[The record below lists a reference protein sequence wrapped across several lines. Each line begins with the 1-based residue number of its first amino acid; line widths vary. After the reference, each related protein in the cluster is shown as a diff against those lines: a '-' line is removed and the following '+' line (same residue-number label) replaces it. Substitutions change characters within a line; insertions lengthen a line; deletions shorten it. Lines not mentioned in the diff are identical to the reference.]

1 MAVTP
6 SQLST
11 ALTTSG
17 LPTPSPH
24 FLTTIL
30 SSQRTQPPLPALVA
44 TAKHR
49 LLSSDISVSPCVLA
63 ASTASFPP
71 NIASPHEREWKISG
85 PIPVQVVGVEDLSR
99 SRWEQ
104 LEAIEAKER
113 GEMTKGR
120 EIIRVVGAEEGGD
133 AGRPA
138 TALQVVGWSG
148 GPHRLVLQDV
158 KGQTV
163 YGLELKTVYGVGMGM
178 SIGTKMM
185 LSGVTVARG
194 VVLLEPETVVV
205 LGGKID
211 ALHKEW
217 LENRKN
223 DLLAV
228 IEGRA

>member
-1 MAVTP
+1 MAITP
-6 SQLST
+6 TQLST

-30 SSQRTQPPLPALVA
+30 SSQRTQPPLPALIA

-49 LLSSDISVSPCVLA
+49 LLSSDISISPSVLA
-63 ASTASFPP
+63 STTASFPA
-71 NIASPHEREWKISG
+71 NISSPQVREQKLPAS
-85 PIPVQVVGVEDLSR
+85 IPVQVLGVEDLSK

-104 LEAIEAKER
+104 LEAIEAQER

-120 EIIRVVGAEEGGD
+120 EIIRVVETEDGD
-133 AGRPA
+133 EARPA
-138 TALQVVGWSG
+138 RAPPTGASGSG

-158 KGQTV
+158 RGQTV
-163 YGLELKTVYGVGMGM
+163 YGLELKAVKGVGMGM
-178 SIGTKMM
+178 SIGTKMV

-194 VVLLEPETVVV
+194 LVLLEPETVVV

-211 ALHKEW
+211 ALHKVW
-217 LENRKN
+217 VENRKK
-223 DLLAV
+223 DLLAAL
-228 IEGRA
+228 EGRA